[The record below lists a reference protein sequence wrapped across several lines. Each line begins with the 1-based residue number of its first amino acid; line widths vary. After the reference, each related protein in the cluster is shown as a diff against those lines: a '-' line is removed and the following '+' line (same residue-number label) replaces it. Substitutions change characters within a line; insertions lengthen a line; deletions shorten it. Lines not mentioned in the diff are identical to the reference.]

1 MSKKEA
7 LAAFLAKVNASAIPD
22 SVDGPVSFIART
34 KKWTV
39 KLPSVSA
46 AGGAGSAAAG
56 AGAAAAPRVAE
67 GPIRITAQLSHTVVV
82 EDCAGPAE
90 LVIAG
95 KPKTVLVD
103 SSKDLV
109 ISIES
114 CVCGVEIVNCSNVT
128 IRCAQQQVPSIS
140 VDKTT
145 GAHIML
151 LSDAALDSQVVWC
164 DAKDLKLSYKSIAP
178 ADSEAAVDDGACS
191 AVQRWPADLRSTAA
205 LRLAELMPAGL
216 PSNTV
221 RCEPFILPRV
231 HLQLPCCW
239 SALLTW
245 TRGGRCDPSWKQLLT
260 AAAGPSR
267 RSPSSCSTTRT
278 TSAKR
283 GTAAGSNRGKQG
295 RSLCS

>member
-39 KLPSVSA
+39 KLPRVASDSA
-46 AGGAGSAAAG
+46 AGGAGSG
-56 AGAAAAPRVAE
+56 EAGAAASVAAPVSE
-67 GPIRITAQLSHTVVV
+67 GPILVTAELSHTVVV

-103 SSKDLV
+103 SSRDLV
-109 ISIES
+109 ISIEG

-128 IRCAQQQVPSIS
+128 IKCAQQRVPSIS

-164 DAKDLKLSYKSIAP
+164 DAKDLRLSYKPLAAGDAAAAADEVSVLLERP
-178 ADSEAAVDDGACS
+178 ADVDPRRQMRSIVESSADGS
-191 AVQRWPADLRSTAA
+191 SRTAK
-205 LRLAELMPAGL
+205 
-216 PSNTV
+216 T
-221 RCEPFILPRV
+221 EPFELFNDEDYV
-231 HLQLPCCW
+231 
-239 SALLTW
+239 
-245 TRGGRCDPSWKQLLT
+245 
-260 AAAGPSR
+260 
-267 RSPSSCSTTRT
+267 
-278 TSAKR
+278 
-283 GTAAGSNRGKQG
+283 GKARESG
-295 RSLCS
+295 WF